1 MRFSETAWKCFRNLE
16 PRRQQWRPGLNVFL
30 GPNGS
35 GKTNI
40 LESLNILSGWSV
52 FPAPGGRISSTIA
65 WNSTEKRVLLSASA
79 SGERDVEVAAQIGE
93 RLSLRVSNER
103 ATYSEL
109 RSLLPSLSFLPGDV
123 NILDGS
129 PSVRRFFL
137 DKLCV
142 LCSPLYARRLSEYRQ
157 LVRHRSVL
165 LRSISYKREAFTLL
179 RASVDPISQLG
190 GWIRLVREKAV
201 ALLSEKLSDSLVS
214 GDILPFSLGVA
225 MELKNSGINSV
236 NKADIGVE
244 GYVEDLKLALDA
256 NFERERH
263 AGIVLSGPHRDD
275 LMFSCL
281 SRPASAALSR
291 GQKKRVVVAVIL
303 AAGRLIE
310 AKLRVKPILVL
321 DDVAAELDADGR
333 SLMGQAL
340 VRTGW
345 QVFATGASSENPFK
359 TDECA
364 VWHIRDGKIM
374 NEKMEG

>member
-1 MRFSETAWKCFRNLE
+1 
-16 PRRQQWRPGLNVFL
+16 VFL

-65 WNSTEKRVLLSASA
+65 WDSVEKRALLSASA

-281 SRPASAALSR
+281 GRPASAALSR

>member
-1 MRFSETAWKCFRNLE
+1 
-16 PRRQQWRPGLNVFL
+16 VFL

-35 GKTNI
+35 GKTNM
-40 LESLNILSGWSV
+40 LELLNVLSGWGV
-52 FPAPGGRISSTIA
+52 FPAPSSGGRISSAIA
-65 WNSTEKRVLLSASA
+65 WDSTEKRAFLSGQA
-79 SGERDVEVAAQIGE
+79 SGERDLEIAAQIGE

-109 RSLLPSLSFLPGDV
+109 RSLLPALSFLPGDV

-157 LVRHRSVL
+157 LVRHRSAL
-165 LRSISYKREAFTLL
+165 LRNAHYKREAITLL
-179 RASVDPISQLG
+179 RASANPISQLG
-190 GWIRLVREKAV
+190 GWIRLVRKKAV
-201 ALLSEKLSDSLVS
+201 ALLSEKLTDSYS
-214 GDILPFSLGVA
+214 FSSDILPFTLDVA
-225 MELKNSGINSV
+225 MELRCSSLSNTNTDNTNEADSV
-236 NKADIGVE
+236 NAYI
-244 GYVEDLKLALDA
+244 EDLKLALET
-256 NFERERH
+256 NLNRERH
-263 AGIVLSGPHRDD
+263 AGIVLAGPHRDD
-275 LMFSCL
+275 IMFSCL
-281 SRPASAALSR
+281 GRPAALVLSR

-310 AKLRVKPILVL
+310 TKLRLKPMLIL

-340 VRTGW
+340 VKTGW
-345 QVFATGASSENPFK
+345 QVFATAASSNNPFK

-364 VWHIRDGKIM
+364 VWNVRDGKI
-374 NEKMEG
+374 GG